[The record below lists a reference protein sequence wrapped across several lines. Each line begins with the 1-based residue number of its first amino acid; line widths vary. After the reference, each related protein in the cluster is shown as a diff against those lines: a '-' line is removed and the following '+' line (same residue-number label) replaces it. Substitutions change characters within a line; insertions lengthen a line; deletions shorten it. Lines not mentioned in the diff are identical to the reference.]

1 MPYNYP
7 DNIPDMI
14 KNLLQGAQKI
24 WIETFN
30 AVYEKTKDENQAR
43 IAAWAQVKN
52 KYRKVGDKW
61 VKKIL
66 IDFFIPLR
74 SR

>member
-7 DNIPDMI
+7 DNIPDWA
-14 KNLLQGAQKI
+14 KNLPKGAQRI
-24 WIETFN
+24 AVETFN
-30 AVYEKTKDENQAR
+30 AVLEETKDEDQAR